1 MRRENVFRGFP
12 VPIHCITPKML
23 YYPLAIPSEYV
34 LLNDYND
41 NNSTTMSNKRD
52 ITKISHQDHLRFIE
66 TLMHLLN
73 REYIILY
80 GYFLVDLNRN
90 DFHIVVD
97 ELLRKITIIPHK
109 SYSSVTGLRERYWKN
124 KIDWECYENEQ
135 RTQSGY
141 ISKHCKRI
149 VNNTNKIL
157 KYIVNI

>member
-1 MRRENVFRGFP
+1 MGQQNVFRGFP
-12 VPIHCITPKML
+12 VPIHCITPNML

-34 LLNDYND
+34 LLNDND
-41 NNSTTMSNKRD
+41 FPPMSNKRD
-52 ITKISHQDHLRFIE
+52 VIKISHKDHLRFIE

-73 REYIILY
+73 RKYIILY

-97 ELLRKITIIPHK
+97 ELLRKITIIPDRG
-109 SYSSVTGLRERYWKN
+109 YSRITGLRERYWKN
-124 KIDWECYENEQ
+124 KIDWERYDNQQ
-135 RTQSGY
+135 RTQPGY
-141 ISKHCKRI
+141 ILKHCKRI